1 MAPEGRLPVLISI
14 VIAAIITW
22 WLEYYGVAI
31 CLLPIVLLWVY
42 RHPKRVIP
50 ATPLGVISPID
61 GEVVAIETVQDTYL
75 SREATRIRIR
85 PTLLDSFV
93 VHSVSEGKVMQ
104 FWRGEGGDATSD
116 EQHRRAVWLQSDEG
130 DDVVI
135 VMQARPANPL
145 HCRVSTGERI
155 GQGHE
160 CGFLLFPR
168 YLDVLLP
175 VDSRID
181 VQPGDRVRGG
191 ESIVAQLI
199 HR

>member
-1 MAPEGRLPVLISI
+1 MAPEGRFPVLISI
-14 VIAAIITW
+14 VIAAVLSW
-22 WLEYYGVAI
+22 WWGFQASVI
-31 CLLPIVLLWVY
+31 WLLPIVLLWVY

-61 GEVVAIETVQDTYL
+61 GEVVAIDSVQDSYL
-75 SREATRIRIR
+75 SREATRIRIK
-85 PTLLDSFV
+85 PALLDSFV

-104 FWRGEGGDATSD
+104 FWRGAGDDASPE

-135 VMQARPANPL
+135 IMQARPANPL

-181 VQPGDRVRGG
+181 VQLGDRVRGG
-191 ESIVAQLI
+191 ESIIAQLI